1 VAQIKARW
9 YYIFWAIMTAA
20 VVSGQLYVGHGYKT
34 MSNSVNNLI
43 EDLSVL
49 IK

>member
-1 VAQIKARW
+1 LAQIKARW
-9 YYIFWAIMTAA
+9 YYVFWAIMTAA
-20 VVSGQLYVGHGYKT
+20 VVSGQIYVGHGYKR

-43 EDLSVL
+43 KDLSEI

>member
-1 VAQIKARW
+1 
-9 YYIFWAIMTAA
+9 MTAA

>member
-1 VAQIKARW
+1 MAQIKARW

>member
-20 VVSGQLYVGHGYKT
+20 VVGGQLYVGHGYKT
-34 MSNSVNNLI
+34 MSDSVNNLTK
-43 EDLSVL
+43 DLSKL